1 MNDRFDIDPDAS
13 TDPLIVGFLPYLPTE
28 VWSQDDVME
37 HSERVRAVN
46 LAEELVAALD
56 SLGLD
61 DTDAMELLDRA
72 LCRRDTRDALAG
84 MVA

>member
-28 VWSQDDVME
+28 GWRQEDVIE

-56 SLGLD
+56 GLGLD
-61 DTDAMELLDRA
+61 DTEAMELLDRA
-72 LCRRDTRDALAG
+72 LCRRDTRAALSG
-84 MVA
+84 LVA